1 MPMRLTAKRL
11 PIFKGPEAQAQTVL
25 EMYKFLKPRMD
36 KMDMSLSKLELSQRG
51 SWSAQLESGATLE
64 LGHGTQ
70 QEIGDRL
77 QLFFKTVTQIASRYG
92 RTASSLLSA
101 DLRYENGY
109 ALRLRG
115 VTTLAVDGLKK
126 P

>member
-1 MPMRLTAKRL
+1 M
-11 PIFKGPEAQAQTVL
+11 
-25 EMYKFLKPRMD
+25 
-36 KMDMSLSKLELSQRG
+36 
-51 SWSAQLESGATLE
+51 E

-77 QLFFKTVTQIASRYG
+77 QVFFKTLTQITSRYG